1 MAHWPLSSPRLFVPR
16 LVVLGALMALTVGL
30 VPVSASAQPSS
41 AQPADLAAAKTARP
55 RHNLDDLR
63 RMNAAYT
70 QCRRVLDHRYQ
81 IARVNAIRARNA
93 SHVAARAKQS
103 IAKYKDPKRKA
114 AAAEAAAIAAQVFA
128 RDLRTSK
135 TSTRVYK
142 ATRCAKPI
150 WSPGDSTMFNYP
162 FAKDR
167 RDRTAI
173 RETIVGA
180 INSAPRH
187 SLVRVAVFTFSD
199 KLVADALA
207 NAYRRGVRVRL
218 LANHGDLN
226 GSPAFYALQRL
237 IGNNTR
243 KPSWVRSCRGS
254 CRGPS
259 GQLHSKLYLFSKV
272 GYSDN
277 VSLISSANL
286 TDYAVF
292 NQWNHV
298 DTVVNKP
305 TFDHLSVVFEQ
316 MRDDRAVR
324 QPFYAFATGGIAAWI
339 YPLVRT
345 PKNWDLINSLLSKV
359 SCSSPAG
366 HGRPD
371 VVRAPLNKAQ
381 QATYAKQVAAAK
393 ARWNAQPL
401 RWKKAHPFRAPQP
414 PMRRINRT
422 VLRISMYAWFDKR
435 GTSIARLVR
444 KKWEEGCSIQ
454 VIYSTLNG
462 ESKSILSSPKGRGRI
477 PLRYVLTMDRQGAY
491 TSYDHS
497 KYIAIDGT
505 YEGKA
510 QRLVITGSMNFTG
523 RGTSNDDIVV
533 QRKGDA
539 TYAAYLKNFDQV
551 WFSKRAKRP
560 RV

>member
-1 MAHWPLSSPRLFVPR
+1 
-16 LVVLGALMALTVGL
+16 
-30 VPVSASAQPSS
+30 
-41 AQPADLAAAKTARP
+41 
-55 RHNLDDLR
+55 
-63 RMNAAYT
+63 MNAAYA
-70 QCRRVLDHRYQ
+70 QCRRVRDHRYE
-81 IARVNAIRARNA
+81 IARSNAVKARNA
-93 SHVAARAKQS
+93 SHVAARAKLN

-128 RDLRTSK
+128 RTLRTSK
-135 TSTRVYK
+135 ISTGAYK

-162 FAKDR
+162 FAKAR
-167 RDRTAI
+167 QDRTAI

-180 INSAPRH
+180 INSAPRN

-199 KLVADALA
+199 KAVADALG

-226 GSPAFYALQRL
+226 GSPAFYSLQRL
-237 IGNNTR
+237 VGNNAR

-272 GYSDN
+272 GHSDY

-298 DTVVNKP
+298 DTVVSKP
-305 TFDHLSVVFEQ
+305 AFEHLSVVFEQ
-316 MRDDRAVR
+316 MRHDRAQR
-324 QPFYAFATGGIAAWI
+324 QPFYTFATGAIAAWV
-339 YPLVRT
+339 YPLVRQ
-345 PKNWDLINSLLSKV
+345 PKNWDLINSLVSKV
-359 SCSSPAG
+359 NCSAPAG
-366 HGRPD
+366 FGKPD
-371 VVRAPLNKAQ
+371 IVRAPLNKTQ
-381 QATYAKQVAAAK
+381 QAAYARQVAAAK
-393 ARWNAQPL
+393 AAWNRHPPQ
-401 RWKKAHPFRAPQP
+401 WKKAHPFRAPQP

-444 KKWEEGCSIQ
+444 KKFDEGCSVQ

-477 PLRYVLTMDRQGAY
+477 PLRYVLTTDRQGAY

-510 QRLVITGSMNFTG
+510 QRLVITGSMNFTE
-523 RGTSNDDIVV
+523 RGTANDDIVV
-533 QRKGDA
+533 QRKGNS
-539 TYAAYLKNFDQV
+539 TYAAYKKNFDQV